1 MLNLRVKIAVII
13 IFSMKSVRII
23 ILGLLFIGTLAY
35 PSFAQS
41 KKYFFSIGG
50 EKHFIE
56 EFNYAYAKNNLD
68 QKISKDSINAYLDLY
83 INFRLKVKEAKALGY
98 DTTKAFKEEFGLYK
112 NQLEESFLTPKRGE
126 EALVKEA
133 YERSKWEI
141 RASHILI
148 RVPKEASQKD
158 TLEAL
163 KKIKAIRDRIL
174 KGEDFASLAKTNSE
188 DPSAKQNGGD
198 LGYFSV
204 LKMVYPFETAAY
216 NTPIG
221 QVSAPVRTQFGYHII
236 KVVDKRPNEGQ
247 LKVAHIMVRATQKNA
262 AEAQEKAKQKIN
274 LIDSLLKSGASWNAL
289 CKQYSEDQNSIAKN
303 GELKPFGRGQIVPSF
318 EKEAF
323 SLQQINDISKP
334 IQTPYGWH
342 IIKLVD
348 RIPLG
353 SYEEE
358 LSKLTRKIKSDGRAS
373 MPRKEMLKT
382 LKAENNFYRNDKI
395 KEELLRIPASVASKN
410 QWKFD
415 SSYLANTATLFSVGN
430 IKISSGEFL
439 KNVESKPF
447 DNRLGVRAQMTKL
460 LLNYEDSLVVS
471 FEKEKLPQK
480 YPEYVFLVQ
489 EYHDGILLFSI
500 MEDTVWNL
508 SMKDSLQLITYFENN
523 KSRYS
528 NTIKDTTVFSSSS
541 NLTLEKIKEKTAH
554 KIHIG
559 DWENLKSNL
568 LKENNVSPLTL
579 QIVSKEAKAWS
590 RAINAE
596 TVKSGQVF
604 KQEDLWYLVVLTN
617 VVVTPPMDEIKGKVI
632 ADYQQYL
639 DEKFIAGLKKKYKV
653 KINKKSLNN
662 VYAHFKAF

>member
-1 MLNLRVKIAVII
+1 
-13 IFSMKSVRII
+13 MKSVRII
-23 ILGLLFIGTLAY
+23 SLGLFFIGTLVY

-68 QKISKDSINAYLDLY
+68 QEVSKDSINTYLDLY

-98 DTTKAFKEEFGLYK
+98 DTTKVFKEEFALYK

-148 RVPKEASQKD
+148 RAPKEASQTD

-163 KKIKAIRDRIL
+163 KKIKAIRDRAL
-174 KGEDFASLAKTNSE
+174 KGENFVELAKIKSE
-188 DPSAKQNGGD
+188 DPSAKRNGGD

-204 LKMVYPFETAAY
+204 LKMVYPFETTAY
-216 NTPIG
+216 NTPVG

-236 KVVDKRPNEGQ
+236 KVVDKRPNKGKI
-247 LKVAHIMVRATQKNA
+247 KVAHIMIRATQKNA
-262 AEAQEKAKQKIN
+262 AKVQEKAKQKIAA
-274 LIDSLLKSGASWNAL
+274 IDSLLKSGASWNTL
-289 CKQYSEDQNSIAKN
+289 CKQYSEDQNSIAQN
-303 GELKPFGRGQIVPSF
+303 GELKPFGRGQIEPAF
-318 EKEAF
+318 EKVAF
-323 SLQQINDISKP
+323 SIQQINDISEP
-334 IQTPYGWH
+334 VQTAYGWH

-348 RIPLG
+348 QIPLG

-358 LSKLTRKIKSDGRAS
+358 LSKLKRKIKADGRAS

-382 LKAENNFYRNDKI
+382 LKAENNFYKNKKI
-395 KEELLRIPASVASKN
+395 EEKLVRMPASVASKN
-410 QWKFD
+410 QWDFD
-415 SSYLANTATLFSVGN
+415 SSYLADTAILFRVGN
-430 IKISSGEFL
+430 IEISSGEFL

-447 DNRLGVRAQMTKL
+447 YNRLGVRKQMENF
-460 LLNYEDSLVVS
+460 LLNYEDSLVIS
-471 FEKEKLPQK
+471 FEREKLPQK

-489 EYHDGILLFSI
+489 EYYDGILLFSI
-500 MEDTVWNL
+500 MEDSVWNL

-523 KSRYS
+523 KSQYA

-541 NLTLEKIKEKTAH
+541 NLTLEKIKEETEQ
-554 KIHIG
+554 KINIS
-559 DWENLKSNL
+559 DWENLKSTL

-579 QIVSKEAKAWS
+579 QIISKDSEVWSQLINDETAKS
-590 RAINAE
+590 EEI
-596 TVKSGQVF
+596 F
-604 KQEDLWYLVVLTN
+604 KQKDLWYLIVLTD
-617 VVVTPPMDEIKGKVI
+617 VIDTPPMHEIKGKVI

-639 DEKFIAGLKKKYKV
+639 DENFIAGLKKKYKV